1 MKKIALMVACILA
14 IPVVQA
20 VGDANAGKQKAAS
33 CFACHGADGNSPSPQ
48 YPSLAGQN
56 EAYLIKQMKDFKSGV
71 RSNPVMQGMI
81 AAVNEEDF
89 ADIAAYFASQAIKKG
104 PVEDKYLK
112 TGEAIYRGGDAERKV
127 PACIA
132 CHGPRGEGLPS
143 AGYPAIAGQHP
154 EYTIA
159 QLKAFRDGARK
170 NDPNGMMRGA
180 THLMSD
186 AQMEAVA
193 HYLVGLH

>member
-1 MKKIALMVACILA
+1 
-14 IPVVQA
+14 
-20 VGDANAGKQKAAS
+20 
-33 CFACHGADGNSPSPQ
+33 
-48 YPSLAGQN
+48 
-56 EAYLIKQMKDFKSGV
+56 
-71 RSNPVMQGMI
+71 
-81 AAVNEEDF
+81 
-89 ADIAAYFASQAIKKG
+89 
-104 PVEDKYLK
+104 
-112 TGEAIYRGGDAERKV
+112 V

-159 QLKAFRDGARK
+159 QLKAFRDGARH

-186 AQMEAVA
+186 KQMEAVA

>member
-1 MKKIALMVACILA
+1 MNKIALTLVCFLMVPAL
-14 IPVVQA
+14 QA
-20 VGDANAGKQKAAS
+20 AGDANAGKQKAAS
-33 CFACHGADGNSPSPQ
+33 CFACHGADGNSPSGQ

-56 EAYLIKQMKDFKSGV
+56 EKYLVKQMKDFKLGV
-71 RSNPVMQGMI
+71 RTNPIMQGMI
-81 AAVNEEDF
+81 APVSEDDF
-89 ADIAAYFASQAIKKG
+89 ADIAAYFASQTMKKA
-104 PVEDKYLK
+104 PVEEKFLK
-112 TGEAIYRGGDAERKV
+112 AGEAIYRGGDAERKV

-132 CHGPRGEGLPS
+132 CHGPRGEGLAS

-159 QLKAFRDGARK
+159 QLKAFRDGART

-186 AQMEAVA
+186 KQMEAVA